1 MPETQSN
8 QRALEQQRAAQAWE
22 YVAQVK
28 GRNFAEKYGKLARSA
43 AADIQVNGLGQTLAF
58 WKAKKEEH
66 HRKLFEHVSAWVTG
80 QLKVNGDLLTWIS
93 KTATT
98 DEYRRATAE
107 TIAFLAWVKRFAE
120 AELDEKKEPANAS

>member
-1 MPETQSN
+1 MPEIQSN
-8 QRALEQQRAAQAWE
+8 QRTLEQQRAAQAWE
-22 YVAQVK
+22 YVSELKNRSV
-28 GRNFAEKYGKLARSA
+28 AEKYGKLARSA

-66 HRKLFEHVSAWVTG
+66 HLKLFEHVSAWVTG
-80 QLKVNGDLLTWIS
+80 QLKVNGDLLIWIT

-120 AELDEKKEPANAS
+120 AELDEK

>member
-1 MPETQSN
+1 MPEIQSN
-8 QRALEQQRAAQAWE
+8 QRTLEQQRAAQSWE

-66 HRKLFEHVSAWVTG
+66 HLKLFEHISAWVTG
-80 QLKVNGDLLTWIS
+80 QMKVNGDLLIWIT

-120 AELDEKKEPANAS
+120 AELDEK

>member
-1 MPETQSN
+1 MSETQSN
-8 QRALEQQRAAQAWE
+8 QRTLEQQRAAKAWE
-22 YVAQVK
+22 FVADAGK
-28 GRNFAEKYGKLARSA
+28 MKKEAATKYGKLARSA

-58 WKAKKEEH
+58 WKAKKEDH
-66 HRKLFEHVSAWVTG
+66 HSKLFEHVSAWVTG
-80 QLKVNGDLLTWIS
+80 QLKVNGDLLIWIT

-120 AELDEKKEPANAS
+120 AELDEK